1 MSRVSLGVKDSRLFC
16 PDCGTS
22 RTGHHH
28 WYPVFLKNF
37 TLVGMSKVTVT
48 REVRRCNNPACSR
61 KTFVV
66 AALDDPGLAGSRYTA
81 RARRYCVEKVTR
93 TGLSYNRAVEEVE
106 RETGMRL
113 SISVLYHWVKLESS
127 SVQGAKKKTMS

>member
-1 MSRVSLGVKDSRLFC
+1 MSRVSLGVKDPRLFC
-16 PDCGTS
+16 PGCGTS
-22 RTGHHH
+22 CTGHHH
-28 WYPVFLKNF
+28 WYPVGLKHL
-37 TLVGMSKVTVT
+37 TLAGMSEVTVI

-66 AALDDPGLAGSRYTA
+66 AASDDPGLPGSRYTA

-113 SISVLYHWVKLESS
+113 SMSVLYPWVHLESS
-127 SVQGAKKKTMS
+127 SGQTAKKKTKS